1 MSSSDLPK
9 YYLCTD
15 FTEVVEN
22 FGRSDNDMIYLLKK
36 FLFPI
41 NAYVVSCAKR
51 SKNLE
56 RYLCNKPHK
65 CNSHGGH
72 FQKSS

>member
-22 FGRSDNDMIYLLKK
+22 FGWSDNDMTY
-36 FLFPI
+36 
-41 NAYVVSCAKR
+41 
-51 SKNLE
+51 
-56 RYLCNKPHK
+56 
-65 CNSHGGH
+65 
-72 FQKSS
+72 